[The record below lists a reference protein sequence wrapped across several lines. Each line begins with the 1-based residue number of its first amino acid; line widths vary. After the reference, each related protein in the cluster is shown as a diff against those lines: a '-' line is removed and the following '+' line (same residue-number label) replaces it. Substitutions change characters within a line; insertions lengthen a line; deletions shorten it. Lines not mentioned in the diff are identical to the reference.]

1 MPTPIDEICFDKK
14 VFFLKRDDLISKD
27 FSGNKARKF
36 YYYLT
41 HDFPDIKKI
50 VSYGSSQS
58 NAMYSLS
65 VLCKSKSWEFE
76 YYVDHISNYLKENP
90 HGNYKASVENG
101 MKINIGQVP
110 VITNNKNILLIEEGG
125 RGKEAEYGIKILSQ
139 EIVDWQ
145 YENNI
150 TDLNIFLPSG
160 TGTTAL
166 FLQKS
171 FSLSSFSSTF
181 STNVY
186 TNACVGDSDYLKKQF
201 FMLEEDASLHPHILL
216 LDKKYHFGKLYEE
229 NYKIWL
235 KLREQIGIEFDLL
248 YDPLGWRTLL
258 AHKELFDK
266 PLLYIHQ
273 GGLLGNKSMLE
284 RYKRR
289 YPKTL

>member
-110 VITNNKNILLIEEGG
+110 VSTNNKNILLIEEVG